1 MTKRFALATIEGY
14 IDDVYLSCTQ
24 HELVA
29 GVIAR
34 IYEIYPDTKITYFH
48 APEDMR
54 FINVINRQKDD
65 RVILPSF
72 IWWVTAQLCDQGW
85 EPFSESRELGPAGTT
100 APKKTFHMCFRKEI
114 E

>member
-1 MTKRFALATIEGY
+1 MAKHYALATIEGY
-14 IDDVYLSCTQ
+14 IDDVYLACT
-24 HELVA
+24 HHDLVA

-34 IYEIYPDTKITYFH
+34 VFEIYPDVKITYFH
-48 APEDMR
+48 APEEMR
-54 FINVINRQKDD
+54 FINVINRQKND

-72 IWWVTAQLCDQGW
+72 IWWIAAQLCEQGW

-100 APKKTFHMCFRKEI
+100 APKNTFHMCFRKEI